1 MGMDSTHDVTSTWE
15 SGEQFRLAIE
25 ASPTGMIMVDQ
36 RGTIVLI
43 NAQVERLF
51 GYSRTEIVG
60 QPIEILVPTRF
71 RARHPGFRNSF
82 FGDVK
87 ARPMGAG
94 RDLFGVRKDGS
105 ELPIEIGLNP
115 LETPQG
121 TFVLSSIVDITER
134 RRAMEQIRASLA
146 EKETLLREI
155 HHRVKNNLQV
165 ISSLLNLQAE
175 HSPDVR
181 EALEQSQARIQSI
194 ALVHEGLYRSQSV
207 SHVDFDDYVHDLI
220 GNTFHAQQ
228 AHSRNISYQ
237 VDVSAVR
244 LPIDIAVPCG
254 LIISELVTNALKH
267 AFVERDAGHIDI
279 RLSQQDGMC
288 ELRIADNGI
297 GLPAEIADNTR
308 EIRTL
313 GLELVMTFGQ
323 QLHADIHIARDNG
336 TTFTLR
342 FKGG

>member
-1 MGMDSTHDVTSTWE
+1 MSDAEAPHVSAWG
-15 SGEQFRLAIE
+15 SGEHFRLAIE

-36 RGTIVLI
+36 HGAIVLI
-43 NAQVERLF
+43 NAQIERLF
-51 GYSRTEIVG
+51 GYQRTELIG
-60 QPIEILVPTRF
+60 QPIELLVPHRY
-71 RARHPGFRNSF
+71 RAHHPSYRDAF

-87 ARPMGAG
+87 TRPMGAG

-134 RRAMEQIRASLA
+134 RRAMEQIRASLS

-175 HSPDVR
+175 HSPNVR
-181 EALEQSQARIQSI
+181 DALAQSQARIQSI

-207 SHVDFDDYVHDLI
+207 SHVDFDDYVHELI

-228 AHSRNISYQ
+228 AHSRDISYR

-244 LPIDIAVPCG
+244 LAIDVAVPCG

-267 AFVERDAGHIDI
+267 AFVDGRRGQIDVM
-279 RLSQQDGMC
+279 LSQRDGLC
-288 ELRIADNGI
+288 ELRISDDGV
-297 GLPAEIADNTR
+297 GLPPDIANS
-308 EIRTL
+308 EKAIGSL
-313 GLELVMTFGQ
+313 GLELVHTFAR
-323 QLHADIHIARDNG
+323 QLHAKIEIERARG

-342 FKGG
+342 FKGD